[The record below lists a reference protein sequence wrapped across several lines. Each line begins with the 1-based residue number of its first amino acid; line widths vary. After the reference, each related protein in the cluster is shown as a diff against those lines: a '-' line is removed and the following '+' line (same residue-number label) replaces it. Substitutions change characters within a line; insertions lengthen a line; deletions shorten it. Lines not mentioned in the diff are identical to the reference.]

1 MRSTDFDTF
10 GEISV
15 ERRKALPHLAVSG
28 SLTGGTASGQVGSTK
43 WVRVRGGGTGLLR
56 TLERKPIS
64 VAHISVK
71 AGIRPSWPRAVD
83 KNIGPDLQ

>member
-15 ERRKALPHLAVSG
+15 ERRKALSHLAVSG

-56 TLERKPIS
+56 TLERKPTS
-64 VAHISVK
+64 VAPYFGESRDSYH
-71 AGIRPSWPRAVD
+71 PS
-83 KNIGPDLQ
+83 